1 MKGIGQGNM
10 EEKILSILKELK
22 PEADFE
28 GAPDFIE
35 AGFLDSFD
43 VVAIVSE
50 LEQAFGVVV
59 DAFDIVPEH
68 FSSLETLEALVEK
81 STKRDG

>member
-1 MKGIGQGNM
+1 MK
-10 EEKILSILKELK
+10 EKILHILKELK

-28 GAPDFIE
+28 TEPDFVE

-50 LEQAFGVVV
+50 LEQAFGVTV

-68 FSSLETLEALVEK
+68 FISLETLEALVKK
-81 STKRDG
+81 SMKQDG